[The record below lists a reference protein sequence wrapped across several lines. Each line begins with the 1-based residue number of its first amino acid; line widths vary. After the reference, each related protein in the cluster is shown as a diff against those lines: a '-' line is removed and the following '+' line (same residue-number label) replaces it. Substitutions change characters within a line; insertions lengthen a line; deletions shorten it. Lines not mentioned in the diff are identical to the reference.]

1 MKIKEII
8 NLKTNIEKIHI
19 NQVIRSNDIVT
30 ENTVHYVGNLENIP
44 DVFHEEEIQ
53 SIDFLYSGGMI
64 QAIIQI

>member
-19 NQVIRSNDIVT
+19 NQIIRSNDIVT
-30 ENTVHYVGNLENIP
+30 ENTIHYVGNLESIP
-44 DVFHEEEIQ
+44 DIFYKEEIQ